1 MESYGESEPEGGNMP
16 QNPPEGYT
24 RVTPYLYYKDSAAA
38 LDFLTTAFGFTEK
51 IRMPDEAGGVSH
63 AEIELGDGV
72 VMFGSPGKGYKN
84 PKELGVATQNV
95 YVYVDDVDAHYEHAK
110 AAGAEIVREPEDQF
124 YGDRSYGA
132 TDPEGHEWYFA
143 THVREVSPEEM
154 QAAMAGAEAG

>member
-1 MESYGESEPEGGNMP
+1 MP

-51 IRMPDEAGGVSH
+51 VRMPDESGKVTH
-63 AEIELGDGV
+63 AEIALGDGV
-72 VMFGSPGKGYKN
+72 VMFGTPGEKYKN
-84 PKELGVATQNV
+84 PKELGVTTHSI

-110 AAGAEIVREPEDQF
+110 AAGVEIVREPEDQF
-124 YGDRSYGA
+124 YGDRSYVA
-132 TDPEGHEWYFA
+132 ADPEGHERYFA

-154 QAAMAGAEAG
+154 QAALAGAAAN

>member
-1 MESYGESEPEGGNMP
+1 MP

-38 LDFLTTAFGFTEK
+38 LDFLTSAFGFTEK
-51 IRMPDEAGGVSH
+51 VRMPDQSGNVTH
-63 AEIELGDGV
+63 AEVALGDGV
-72 VMFGSPGKGYKN
+72 VMFGTPGEEYKN
-84 PKELGVATQNV
+84 PKELGATTQNI

-132 TDPEGHEWYFA
+132 ADPEGHEWYFA
-143 THVREVSPEEM
+143 THVRDVSPEDMEG
-154 QAAMAGAEAG
+154 ALAGAAGN